1 MARYSYVNGRYV
13 PHDDAAVHIEDR
25 GYQFADGVYEVV
37 AIVAGR
43 LVDVEPHFDRLA
55 RSLGE
60 MKIEWPVARRV
71 LVLIMRELIKRNRLE
86 NGILYMQIT
95 RGVAPRDHKFPI
107 GIRPSLIM
115 TTKRINF
122 SAERKYTDGVG
133 VISIPDQRWSRCDI
147 KTISLLPNCLGKQQA
162 AEAGAYE
169 AWQIDTDGF
178 VTEGTSSNA
187 WIVSQTGHMQ
197 TRPPTNAILNG
208 VTRLSLLRIAEEE
221 GIILEERAFTLD
233 EAHRAREAFVTSATS
248 FVTPVTTIDGKLV
261 GDGTPGALTRQ
272 LVAWYTDY
280 VAGLRAIA

>member
-1 MARYSYVNGRYV
+1 M
-13 PHDDAAVHIEDR
+13 
-25 GYQFADGVYEVV
+25 
-37 AIVAGR
+37 
-43 LVDVEPHFDRLA
+43 
-55 RSLGE
+55 
-60 MKIEWPVARRV
+60 PVARRV

-248 FVTPVTTIDGKLV
+248 FVTPVTTIDGKPV